1 MFVWS
6 LVCLT
11 QRVCFSLLA
20 YSLRRSCVSVR
31 LGFFFPQACRWSVGG
46 GVALQLNS
54 RSFHQFC
61 SAFSPNLSTN
71 NDNNK
76 NHLRYS
82 QLTYTIVYRCVSYSG
97 AKRLPH
103 SKYPHTVITFML
115 CCTILCCVAAF
126 LFIRIRKKN
135 HTKYFIY
142 IPFTVCSNI
151 SGALRCNNL
160 IQLIFCPNT
169 VEAFNWIQWQRR
181 KVKVNARLT
190 TF

>member
-31 LGFFFPQACRWSVGG
+31 LGFFFPLKLVDGRSAAVLHCNWIHVHFISF
-46 GVALQLNS
+46 ALP
-54 RSFHQFC
+54 FHRIFQRT
-61 SAFSPNLSTN
+61 TN
-71 NDNNK
+71 NNNK

-115 CCTILCCVAAF
+115 CCAVLCVAAF
-126 LFIRIRKKN
+126 LFIRIRKKITPN
-135 HTKYFIY
+135 ILYTYYSLYATFWVHCAATIWYNWYF
-142 IPFTVCSNI
+142 V
-151 SGALRCNNL
+151 R
-160 IQLIFCPNT
+160 IQSKHSIESSDN
-169 VEAFNWIQWQRR
+169 EE
-181 KVKVNARLT
+181 K
-190 TF
+190 